1 MYQIVIYSVYVVT
14 VMKINLV
21 ILMSATILIIA
32 VNFQQLDSL
41 KKIYSKFSGS
51 DVDTESGYVVS
62 CLDGS
67 RQVATECQNFS
78 PKPSSEEEEEG

>member
-1 MYQIVIYSVYVVT
+1 MEQGTLCSEQTYVVIGLDGEG
-14 VMKINLV
+14 MEEEELV
-21 ILMSATILIIA
+21 YDEDEL
-32 VNFQQLDSL
+32 QSL
-41 KKIYSKFSGS
+41 KKIDSKFSGS

>member
-1 MYQIVIYSVYVVT
+1 MVIGLDGEGMEEEELVYDEDE
-14 VMKINLV
+14 L
-21 ILMSATILIIA
+21 
-32 VNFQQLDSL
+32 QSL
-41 KKIYSKFSGS
+41 KKIDSKFSGS